1 MCNGAMVGWA
11 LAFPLCSDVAHFLFR
26 PSREEKG
33 RSSSQPPRF
42 SLIMAEPEHGMD
54 IRSVPSTVSTIVPL
68 EDKTITDSDNNVFSN
83 HDSVSS
89 PFVIRPPTGLPQ
101 AVTNEASAKCC
112 CQRKA
117 KWSMSC
123 VAVSSGILLIIFG
136 TILLMFTSR

>member
-1 MCNGAMVGWA
+1 MVGWA
-11 LAFPLCSDVAHFLFR
+11 LPFPLCFDVAHFLFR

-54 IRSVPSTVSTIVPL
+54 IRSVPSTISTIVPL

-89 PFVIRPPTGLPQ
+89 PFVIRPPPTGLPP
-101 AVTNEASAKCC
+101 VTNEASPTKCC